1 MPVGELAGPVRAE
14 LEAIVGT
21 SQVLRGADVT
31 AGYATDWTGRFVG
44 STPAVVRPADTA
56 EVARVLRILHAAG
69 VPVVPQGGN
78 TGMVGGSV
86 PLAGEVV
93 LSLRRLDRIWPVD
106 RLAAQ
111 VTAGAGVVLAD
122 LHRAASQAGLEFG
135 VDLGARDSCT
145 VGGMV
150 ATNAGGLHVIRHGS
164 MREQVVGVEAV
175 LADGTVVSHLAGLLK
190 DNTGYDLARLLTG
203 SEGTLAVVT
212 AARLRLRPALP
223 HRVVA
228 LCGCR
233 TAAAVVAAAARVRDR
248 LPAITAMEM
257 VLGPTVD
264 LVSAHLGRRPP
275 VDGDSLL
282 LLEVR
287 AAGDPTQ
294 EMADA
299 VDDLDDLVTGVA
311 VAVDDRGAAD
321 LFAFRERV
329 TEAVNVGVPP
339 HKLDVTLPAD
349 QLAAFAAEVPDVVS
363 AVAPG
368 ALTYLFGHVGD
379 GNVHVNLKP
388 GADGAELP
396 EEVDGAVFELVGRMG
411 GSISAEH
418 GIGTAKKEWL
428 HLSRS
433 QAEIDVFRR
442 IKSALDPSGILNPAV
457 LLP

>member
-1 MPVGELAGPVRAE
+1 VAELAGDVRAE
-14 LEAIVGT
+14 LEAIVGP
-21 SQVLRGADVT
+21 SHVLSGADVT

-44 STPAVVRPADTA
+44 WTPAVVRPADTA
-56 EVARVLRILHAAG
+56 EVAAVLEVLLAAG
-69 VPVVPQGGN
+69 VAVVPQGGN

-122 LHRAASQAGLEFG
+122 LHSAADQAGLEFG

-150 ATNAGGLHVIRHGS
+150 ATNAGGLHVIRHGP

-190 DNTGYDLARLLTG
+190 DNTGYDLPRLLTG
-203 SEGTLAVVT
+203 SEGTLAVIT
-212 AARLRLRPALP
+212 AARLRLRPALT

-228 LCGCR
+228 LCGCP
-233 TAAAVVAAAARVRDR
+233 TARSVVAAAARVRDR
-248 LPAITAMEM
+248 LPDITAMEM

-264 LVSAHLGRRPP
+264 LVSDHLGRRPP

-287 AAGDPTQ
+287 SASDPTAA
-294 EMADA
+294 MAET
-299 VDDLDDLVTGVA
+299 VEGLDDLVTDVA
-311 VAVDDRGAAD
+311 VATDDRGAAD
-321 LFAFRERV
+321 LFAFRERI

-349 QLAAFAAEVPDVVS
+349 QLAAFAAEVPAVVS
-363 AVAPG
+363 AVSPG
-368 ALTYLFGHVGD
+368 ARTYLFGHVGD

-388 GADGAELP
+388 AAEGPELP
-396 EEVDGAVFELVGRMG
+396 DAVDGAVFELVGRMG

-433 QAEIDVFRR
+433 PEEIAVFRR
-442 IKSALDPSGILNPAV
+442 IKSALDPTGLLNPAV